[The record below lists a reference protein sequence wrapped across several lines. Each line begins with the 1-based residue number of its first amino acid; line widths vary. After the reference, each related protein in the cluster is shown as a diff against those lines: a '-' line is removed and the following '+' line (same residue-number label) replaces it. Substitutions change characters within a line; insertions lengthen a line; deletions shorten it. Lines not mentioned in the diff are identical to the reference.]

1 MSTAICLP
9 KDLHDAFPAH
19 LSLSGVIRQVLE
31 ATIKEPGILEAA
43 IINRKNFEHA
53 KGEPQRY
60 GVFLPLAERKAA
72 SQFAAEYTLSMTQLT
87 HILLEHVMNKQGM
100 WPQASPGL
108 HALTA
113 VR

>member
-31 ATIKEPGILEAA
+31 ATIKEPGIFEAA
-43 IINRKNFEHA
+43 IINRKNFRHA
-53 KGEPQRY
+53 KGELQRY
-60 GVFLPLAERKAA
+60 GVYLPLAERKAA
-72 SQFAAEYTLSMTQLT
+72 SEFAAGYTLSMTQLT
-87 HILLEHVMNKQGM
+87 HLLLEHMMNKSGM
-100 WPQASPGL
+100 WPQASPAIS
-108 HALTA
+108 ALTA